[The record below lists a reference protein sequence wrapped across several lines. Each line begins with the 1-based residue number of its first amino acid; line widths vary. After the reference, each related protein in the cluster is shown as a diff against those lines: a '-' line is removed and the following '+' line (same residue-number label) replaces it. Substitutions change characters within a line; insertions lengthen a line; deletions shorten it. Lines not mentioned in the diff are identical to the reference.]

1 MSENEI
7 KVIKRTCGRISSNG
21 PKIVPRNLDTIANS
35 LENSAFELS
44 DDTEIKIGS
53 FRKTKKELKKIL
65 EDELEYQEIYEQWFP
80 GEKITPEK
88 LSEAPTKIM
97 KEFVLASVADFAVE
111 LENEPVA
118 NRSVGT
124 GIKNYFRSMLL
135 RFEIDSIELKAYLE
149 GMRVSSKFI
158 ERFLAW
164 IYL

>member
-1 MSENEI
+1 MGEI
-7 KVIKRTCGRISSNG
+7 KLKDIASS
-21 PKIVPRNLDTIANS
+21 LS
-35 LENSAFELS
+35 NSAFELS
-44 DDTEIKIGS
+44 DDIEIKIDS
-53 FRKTKKELKKIL
+53 FRKTKKELRQVL
-65 EDELEYQEIYEQWFP
+65 EDQLEYQEIYEQWFP
-80 GEKITPEK
+80 GEKITPEA
-88 LSEAPTKIM
+88 LSEAPMKIM

-111 LENEPVA
+111 LDSEPVA

-149 GMRVSSKFI
+149 NVRVSSKFI

>member
-1 MSENEI
+1 MSEI
-7 KVIKRTCGRISSNG
+7 KVKKGNGSYLRPMSLKDIASS
-21 PKIVPRNLDTIANS
+21 LS
-35 LENSAFELS
+35 NSAFELS

-53 FRKTKKELKKIL
+53 FRKTKKELKRVL

-80 GEKITPEK
+80 GEKITPEA

-135 RFEIDSIELKAYLE
+135 RFEIDSIELRAYLE
-149 GMRVSSKFI
+149 GMRVTSKFI

>member
-1 MSENEI
+1 MSEI
-7 KVIKRTCGRISSNG
+7 KVKKGNG
-21 PKIVPRNLDTIANS
+21 GYLHPMS
-35 LENSAFELS
+35 LEDIASSLSNSALELS
-44 DDTEIKIGS
+44 DDIEIKIGS
-53 FRKTKKELKKIL
+53 FRKTKKELKKVL

-80 GEKITPEK
+80 GEKITPEA

-111 LENEPVA
+111 LENEPIA

>member
-1 MSENEI
+1 MSEI
-7 KVIKRTCGRISSNG
+7 KLKDIASS
-21 PKIVPRNLDTIANS
+21 LS
-35 LENSAFELS
+35 NSAFELS
-44 DDTEIKIGS
+44 DDIEIKIDS
-53 FRKTKKELKKIL
+53 FRKTKKELRQVL
-65 EDELEYQEIYEQWFP
+65 EDQLEYQEIYEQWFP
-80 GEKITPEK
+80 GEKITPEA
-88 LSEAPTKIM
+88 LSEAPMKIM

-111 LENEPVA
+111 LDSEPVA

-149 GMRVSSKFI
+149 NVRVSSKFI